1 MFNADSEQKG
11 TGMRKSWVWVAVG
24 ALLTASAVRAQE
36 VKTGK
41 LNLAVVGGLSAASGA
56 SADQWKA
63 SYSVGGEV
71 DFALAPEWALTL
83 AGAYNEALPKYSTS
97 TDKAKVIELGANV
110 KYVISASSA
119 ARPYIRFGGG
129 LYNRD
134 MGSGTT
140 ENNFGLSGGAGVD
153 FYLPDSPLG
162 FTLAAR
168 FHRVFITSTSVQ
180 TGDWEYFNFWGGVRF
195 RVG

>member
-1 MFNADSEQKG
+1 MKRFWIG
-11 TGMRKSWVWVAVG
+11 LAVC
-24 ALLTASAVRAQE
+24 AWCLPTLAWAQE
-36 VKTGK
+36 ELTKP
-41 LNLAVVGGLSAASGA
+41 LSLSLVGGLAAASGQ
-56 SADQWKA
+56 SADNWKA

-71 DFALAPEWALTL
+71 DYRMAREWSLTGTL
-83 AGAYNEALPKYSTS
+83 AYNESKPKYSTT
-97 TDKAKVIELGANV
+97 TDIAKVIELGANV
-110 KYVISASSA
+110 KYIIS
-119 ARPYIRFGGG
+119 PTPTVLPHIRFGAG

-134 MGSGTT
+134 VGSSTT
-140 ENNFGLSGGAGVD
+140 ETNFGLSGGAGVD

-195 RVG
+195 RLG